1 MRRMILV
8 LWCVAVGAQA
18 GTDLTGLSQAAE
30 YSASRGETALLV
42 WQNGRTVYQ
51 RARRPGV
58 PQRIFSM
65 TKSLVSIGVFR
76 DAKTGGLSLG
86 QPARHRAAQGVALSD
101 LLNQISGLPAAARE
115 FYSQGLK
122 DKEPVLSRLR
132 ARGNSGAF
140 VYGPSHW
147 EVLAEEIGAQRGPS
161 LDRWVRRFVPGA
173 RPEALARWTRDD
185 KGCLFFSTGARM
197 DANDLLPAGREV
209 LDGVQRGKWPPEVRA
224 MLAQGTKAN
233 RMYALGFWLN
243 RGASGPVARDRRR
256 RFARSRPV
264 CGILEQRVSELRST
278 IRLAGHDRHAGSAD
292 VYRAFAQLGGYPSG
306 GRTRIFRRGVFA
318 APFRRV
324 MLNSRQEV
332 SATPAAR
339 AGRCRVEGR

>member
-1 MRRMILV
+1 MRRIFLA

-18 GTDLTGLSQAAE
+18 GTDLPGLSKAAE

-76 DAKTGGLSLG
+76 DAKAGGLSLG
-86 QPARHRAAQGVALSD
+86 QPARHRAAKGVALSD
-101 LLNQISGLPAAARE
+101 LLNQVSGLPAAARE

-122 DKEPVLSRLR
+122 DKEPVLGRLR
-132 ARGNSGAF
+132 VNGNGGAF

-147 EVLAEEIGAQRGPS
+147 EVLAEEIGARRGPS
-161 LDRWVRRFVPGA
+161 VDGWVRKFVPGA

-185 KGCLFFSTGARM
+185 KGRLFFSTGARM

-224 MLAQGTKAN
+224 MLAQGTQAN

-243 RGASGPVARDRRR
+243 RGASGPVAREID
-256 RFARSRPV
+256 
-264 CGILEQRVSELRST
+264 
-278 IRLAGHDRHAGSAD
+278 
-292 VYRAFAQLGGYPSG
+292 
-306 GRTRIFRRGVFA
+306 
-318 APFRRV
+318 
-324 MLNSRQEV
+324 
-332 SATPAAR
+332 
-339 AGRCRVEGR
+339 VEGSLGRDQSAEFWSNGCLSCEAPSDLLAMIGTRGQRMYIVPSRNLVVIRQGDGRGFSDAEFLRRLFGA

>member
-1 MRRMILV
+1 MRRIFLA
-8 LWCVAVGAQA
+8 LWCVVAVGAQA
-18 GTDLTGLSQAAE
+18 GTDLPGLSKAAE

-42 WQNGRTVYQ
+42 WQDGRTVYQ
-51 RARRPGV
+51 RARHPGV

-86 QPARHRAAQGVALSD
+86 QPARHRAVHGVALSD

-122 DKEPVLSRLR
+122 DKEPVLGRLR
-132 ARGNSGAF
+132 AKGNGGAF

-161 LDRWVRRFVPGA
+161 LDGWVRKFIPGA
-173 RPEALARWTRDD
+173 RPEALARWTRDN
-185 KGCLFFSTGARM
+185 KGRLFFSTGARM

-209 LDGVQRGKWPPEVRA
+209 LDGLQRGKWPPEVRA
-224 MLAQGTKAN
+224 MLAQGTQAN

-243 RGASGPVARDRRR
+243 RGASGPVAREIDVEAALGRDQSAE
-256 RFARSRPV
+256 FWSNG
-264 CGILEQRVSELRST
+264 CLS
-278 IRLAGHDRHAGSAD
+278 RHAPPDLLAMIGTRGQRMYI
-292 VYRAFAQLGGYPSG
+292 VPSRKLVVIRQG
-306 GRTRIFRRGVFA
+306 DGRGFSDAEFLRRLFGA
-318 APFRRV
+318 
-324 MLNSRQEV
+324 
-332 SATPAAR
+332 
-339 AGRCRVEGR
+339 